1 MISDAIL
8 SLIIGSVA
16 GVLILLIKV
25 IHNSKCQSVKCCCI
39 TCLRD
44 TVHEV
49 EIPIQPSQI

>member
-8 SLIIGSVA
+8 SLIIGSIT

-25 IHNSKCQSVKCCCI
+25 VHNSKCQSVKCGCI

-44 TVHEV
+44 TVHEA
-49 EIPIQPSQI
+49 EIPIQSNQI